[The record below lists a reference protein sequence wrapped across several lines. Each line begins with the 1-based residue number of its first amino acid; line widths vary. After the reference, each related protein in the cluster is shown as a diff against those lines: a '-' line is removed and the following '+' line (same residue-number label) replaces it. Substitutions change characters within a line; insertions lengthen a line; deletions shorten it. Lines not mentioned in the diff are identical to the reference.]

1 MKGVIYNAVEDAVTK
16 LYSADTWDDLLE
28 DAGLSGE
35 YTSLGNY
42 DDTDLAALVGAAC
55 KATGHQPEVLVKV
68 VGEHAFPY
76 LFERHPELVAERSTF
91 AFLRAVNDIIH
102 PEVLKLY
109 PDSNPPEFEFEDRS
123 DGALRMTYRSAR
135 KLGTLAEG
143 LIRGAAKQFGEE
155 VDVEVISGAGDE
167 ETVFD
172 IRVGAT
178 EADLEAQLNA
188 RSSSTSK
195 TGSDSELDAHAQT
208 SA

>member
-16 LYSADTWDDLLE
+16 LYSADTWDDLLDE
-28 DAGLSGE
+28 AGLSGE

-42 DDTDLAALVGAAC
+42 DDGQLTALVGAAC
-55 KATGHQPEVLVKV
+55 KATGHQPDELVKV

-76 LFERHPELVAERSTF
+76 LFERHPELVSATGTH

-109 PDSNPPEFEFEDRS
+109 PDSNPPEFEFEDRP
-123 DGALRMTYRSAR
+123 DGALRLTYRSAR
-135 KLGTLAEG
+135 RLGTLAEG

-155 VDVEVISGAGDE
+155 VDVEVVSGAGDE

-172 IRVGAT
+172 IRVLSTSA
-178 EADLEAQLNA
+178 LP
-188 RSSSTSK
+188 SST
-195 TGSDSELDAHAQT
+195 TQQT
-208 SA
+208 A